1 MSEDLKV
8 TICPNCKVERS
19 GSFCNVCGNEL
30 SLKRLDI
37 LELLNEFSKRLFL
50 LESIYW
56 QTFLTQLKHPG
67 IVSVAYI
74 RGNRKKYANPLSYM
88 ISLTIVTWIIHTLLV
103 YLGPKTSSLELM
115 LETSFLNEYIG
126 FNTNNLPPRAS
137 EIFNLIFGKAVV
149 TNIICVMPIAIYMRL
164 LFRNAGYNTAEHI
177 VIAMYGLTFANILTV
192 VFSIVLLPFILFQWI
207 NISNVASLFNFSI
220 LILSSIYGAR
230 KMYKIGIKSVTWR
243 VITVIFLSTITL
255 FFILFVMMLLL
266 LKITGETANTI

>member
-1 MSEDLKV
+1 
-8 TICPNCKVERS
+8 
-19 GSFCNVCGNEL
+19 
-30 SLKRLDI
+30 
-37 LELLNEFSKRLFL
+37 
-50 LESIYW
+50 
-56 QTFLTQLKHPG
+56 
-67 IVSVAYI
+67 
-74 RGNRKKYANPLSYM
+74 
-88 ISLTIVTWIIHTLLV
+88 
-103 YLGPKTSSLELM
+103 
-115 LETSFLNEYIG
+115 
-126 FNTNNLPPRAS
+126 
-137 EIFNLIFGKAVV
+137 
-149 TNIICVMPIAIYMRL
+149 MPIAIYMRL

>member
-8 TICPNCKVERS
+8 TICPNCKEERS
-19 GSFCNVCGNEL
+19 GSFCNICGNEL
-30 SLKRLDI
+30 DLKRLDI
-37 LELLNEFSKRLFL
+37 LELLKEFSKRLFL